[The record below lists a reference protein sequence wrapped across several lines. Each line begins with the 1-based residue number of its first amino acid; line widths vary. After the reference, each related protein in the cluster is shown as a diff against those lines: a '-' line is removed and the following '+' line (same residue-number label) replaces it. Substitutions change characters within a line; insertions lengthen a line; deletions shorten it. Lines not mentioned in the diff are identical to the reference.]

1 MLVAFGANPS
11 IRDIRGNSSLHM
23 ATAIRSSESLK
34 ILAESLASKDDVNAF
49 NNFGELVIFFL
60 NLHLCVYKLI
70 FCSVLNIF
78 YPPKNHLILG
88 ITPLHIAMMN
98 DDKPCIDLLLR
109 HGADPKIL
117 VS

>member
-1 MLVAFGANPS
+1 MYTYLF
-11 IRDIRGNSSLHM
+11 
-23 ATAIRSSESLK
+23 
-34 ILAESLASKDDVNAF
+34 
-49 NNFGELVIFFL
+49 
-60 NLHLCVYKLI
+60 

-78 YPPKNHLILG
+78 FSKKNHLILG

>member
-1 MLVAFGANPS
+1 MPLLKMGVRCREHMLKNY
-11 IRDIRGNSSLHM
+11 DIF
-23 ATAIRSSESLK
+23 I
-34 ILAESLASKDDVNAF
+34 
-49 NNFGELVIFFL
+49 
-60 NLHLCVYKLI
+60 
-70 FCSVLNIF
+70 
-78 YPPKNHLILG
+78 G